1 LTIHSPDVASVP
13 GGFPDDIFRAVIDHI
28 LLSEE
33 TIAKRLDVLAREID
47 ARYAGKDLLAVGI
60 LKGSVFFLTDL
71 LKRLTVPVSVDFMQ
85 VRSYAGTS
93 SSGNIQLLKDLSMD
107 VAGKDVLLFEDVVDT
122 GLTLR
127 KILELLS
134 SRKPRSLG
142 IAALLKKRLPEN
154 RDISVD
160 FLGFEI
166 GPEFVV
172 GYGLDLDEK
181 YRNLP
186 HVAVWDPKK

>member
-1 LTIHSPDVASVP
+1 
-13 GGFPDDIFRAVIDHI
+13 
-28 LLSEE
+28 
-33 TIAKRLDVLAREID
+33 
-47 ARYAGKDLLAVGI
+47 
-60 LKGSVFFLTDL
+60 
-71 LKRLTVPVSVDFMQ
+71 
-85 VRSYAGTS
+85 
-93 SSGNIQLLKDLSMD
+93 MD
-107 VAGKDVLLFEDVVDT
+107 VEGRDVLLVEDVVDT

-127 KILELLS
+127 RILELLA
-134 SRKPRSLG
+134 SRRPRSLK

-154 RDISVD
+154 RDITVD

-186 HVAVWDPKK
+186 YVAVWNPRKR

>member
-1 LTIHSPDVASVP
+1 MVGDLTESRGAAVFAVVGLP
-13 GGFPDDIFRAVIDHI
+13 AVIDRI

-33 TIAKRLDVLAREID
+33 TISKRLDALAKEID
-47 ARYAGKDLLAVGI
+47 ARYAGKDLLAVGV

-134 SRKPRSLG
+134 SRNPRSLG

-154 RDISVD
+154 RDIPID

-186 HVAVWDPKK
+186 HVAIWNPKS

>member
-1 LTIHSPDVASVP
+1 M
-13 GGFPDDIFRAVIDHI
+13 IDRI

-33 TIAKRLDVLAREID
+33 TIANRLDVLAKEID
-47 ARYAGKDLLAVGI
+47 AAYAGKDLLAVGI

-71 LKRLTVPVSVDFMQ
+71 LKRLRVPVSVDFLQ

-93 SSGNIQLLKDLSMD
+93 SSGNINIVHDLSMD
-107 VAGKDVLLFEDVVDT
+107 VLGRDVLLCEDVIDT

-127 KILELLS
+127 KILDLLA
-134 SRKPRSLG
+134 SRKPRSLRV
-142 IAALLKKRLPEN
+142 AALLKKKLREN
-154 RDISVD
+154 RDIRTD

-166 GPEFVV
+166 DPEFVV

-181 YRNLP
+181 FRNLP
-186 HVAVWDPKK
+186 HVAVWDPTR